1 MTRRG
6 TRNHRWMILASG
18 AFLTIVLAIWQN
30 AFTAVLARREA
41 KLQVSVE
48 TLRRELDAKR
58 SRVLQASARSAA
70 RAITAADLG
79 FVKPTQDQV
88 VLLDLRD
95 AKPQVAELQVAQ
107 ASVGDR
113 VMDALL
119 PSAGARVRSG
129 SK

>member
-6 TRNHRWMILASG
+6 TPNHRWMILASG

-48 TLRRELDAKR
+48 TLRRELEAKR
-58 SRVLQASARSAA
+58 SQVMQASARSAA
-70 RAITAADLG
+70 RAISAADLG
-79 FVKPTQDQV
+79 FVKPTQEQV
-88 VLLDLRD
+88 VFLNLRD
-95 AKPQVAELQVAQ
+95 TKPRTAETQIAQ
-107 ASVGDR
+107 TSVGER